1 MKKNENNNV
10 EVAVAIGVGALAA
23 GALGYFLA
31 GPNGKKHRK
40 DVKSWMVKFQGDLM
54 EKLEDAKEVT
64 APMYAQIVDEVGAR
78 YKGLKNIDP
87 VELANEIALLKKR
100 WDSLA
105 KNKKAAKK
113 AVKKIAKKAV
123 KKVATKVVKKV
134 AAK

>member
-64 APMYAQIVDEVGAR
+64 APMYAQIVDEVGLR

-113 AVKKIAKKAV
+113 SVKKIAKKAV
-123 KKVATKVVKKV
+123 KKVATKVLKTK